1 MIYSGDGSAKSADC
15 RRNRIISPGW
25 PGKSD
30 TFHMIHRWRGGCSRN
45 PLRNVDDD
53 GGVDDEDGGGSRA
66 SALNYKVKTVGERRY
81 KCDYYTRVG

>member
-1 MIYSGDGSAKSADC
+1 
-15 RRNRIISPGW
+15 
-25 PGKSD
+25 
-30 TFHMIHRWRGGCSRN
+30 MIHRWRGGCSRN
-45 PLRNVDDD
+45 PLRDVDDD